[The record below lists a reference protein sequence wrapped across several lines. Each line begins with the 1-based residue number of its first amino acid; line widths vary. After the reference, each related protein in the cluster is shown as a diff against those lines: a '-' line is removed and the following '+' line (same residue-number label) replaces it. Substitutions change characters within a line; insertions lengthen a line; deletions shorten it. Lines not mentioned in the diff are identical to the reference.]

1 MLMFIFGL
9 TGPSGAGK
17 GTIAELFAKYKVYSV
32 DTDAVYHRLLI
43 PPSACLDELTARFG
57 TGVSSPDGS
66 LNRQALA
73 AVVFSDDN
81 ALADLNAI
89 THKYILART
98 KEALDL
104 YRAGNCPGAIVDAPL
119 LFESGAV
126 QACGCQAT
134 IAVLADKSLRVSR
147 IMERDGL
154 TQEAAVH
161 RIEAQKPDDFY
172 IARADYVIYNNG
184 LVSDLLPQVQR
195 ILRETAVIGQ

>member
-1 MLMFIFGL
+1 MFIFGL

-17 GTIAELFAKYKVYSV
+17 GTITELFAKYKVYSV

-57 TGVSSPDGS
+57 TGVLSPDGS

-104 YRAGNCPGAIVDAPL
+104 YRAGNSGNHCRSGRQITARLAHHGKRRSHPGSSCAP
-119 LFESGAV
+119 
-126 QACGCQAT
+126 
-134 IAVLADKSLRVSR
+134 D
-147 IMERDGL
+147 
-154 TQEAAVH
+154 
-161 RIEAQKPDDFY
+161 
-172 IARADYVIYNNG
+172 
-184 LVSDLLPQVQR
+184 
-195 ILRETAVIGQ
+195 